1 MRRALSVCG
10 AFLGVLPLIV
20 AILGCD
26 DKKSSDTVPSAALP
40 RTAALPP
47 PPAPTAKEVAPV
59 EAEAEMKRR
68 TVADCKPGTIVDF
81 NGDAA
86 LEAQV
91 RLKAAKPKG
100 DVTFADLGKI
110 KSINVSQVKI
120 DQLDPCIY
128 PHFSGLKELF
138 LGQGKLDD
146 LGPIAN
152 LHNLESLRA
161 SLNRVTDL
169 KPLEKLAKMDRLD
182 LGHTHVSDLKP
193 LAGMSAL
200 TDLQIDD
207 TQVEDLSPLAECKK
221 LERLSIQ
228 RTNVKDV
235 SPLRGLDKL
244 KFLYVSGAPIADK
257 SVLGPLSA
265 RGLKIVDE

>member
-1 MRRALSVCG
+1 MRRPLSGYGAIVC
-10 AFLGVLPLIV
+10 LLPLLG
-20 AILGCD
+20 ALAGCD
-26 DKKSSDTVPSAALP
+26 DKKGSDTVSSAAIP
-40 RTAALPP
+40 ATAALPP

-59 EAEAEMKRR
+59 EAEPEMKRKELK
-68 TVADCKPGTIVDF
+68 DCKPGTLVDF
-81 NGDAA
+81 DGDAA

-91 RLKAAKPKG
+91 RLKLAKPKG
-100 DVTFADLGKI
+100 DVTYSELGKI
-110 KSINVSQVKI
+110 KSINVSQVKVN
-120 DQLDPCIY
+120 QLDPCIY
-128 PHFSGLKELF
+128 PHFTGLKELF

-146 LGPIAN
+146 LGPISG

-182 LGHTHVSDLKP
+182 LGHTRVSDLKP
-193 LAGMSAL
+193 LAGMTSL

-207 TQVEDLSPLAECKK
+207 TQVEDLAPLAECKK

-235 SPLRGLDKL
+235 SALKGLDKL

-257 SVLGPLSA
+257 SVLGPLTA